1 MRELLRENYD
11 GYHFSREG
19 EDIFQSVQSH
29 EVLRQDSS
37 TTTGMLSSTSTYLIH
52 QMQHFHT
59 DVTTLDDMFAF
70 SSSFDRPTEKMSD
83 ALPLL
88 YQSGYLTIKK
98 YDLAEQWILSRHSKQ
113 RGKGRINGESPSHL
127 FRQER

>member
-19 EDIFQSVQSH
+19 EDIFNPYSLMRSFAAGFI
-29 EVLRQDSS
+29 DNYWYAS
-37 TTTGMLSSTSTYLIH
+37 GTSTYLIH

-70 SSSFDRPTEKMSD
+70 SSS
-83 ALPLL
+83 
-88 YQSGYLTIKK
+88 LTVLRK
-98 YDLAEQWILSRHSKQ
+98 R
-113 RGKGRINGESPSHL
+113 
-127 FRQER
+127 

>member
-1 MRELLRENYD
+1 MRSFAAGFIDNYWYAS
-11 GYHFSREG
+11 G
-19 EDIFQSVQSH
+19 
-29 EVLRQDSS
+29 
-37 TTTGMLSSTSTYLIH
+37 TSTYLIH

-98 YDLAEQWILSRHSKQ
+98 YDPLS
-113 RGKGRINGESPSHL
+113 NGYYLGIPNKEVRAGL
-127 FRQER
+127 MDLLRR